1 MTSDRSDATVFV
13 DADNTLWDTDQVF
26 AGAQLTMLAETELA
40 LELKAPPQD
49 RLAFVRAIDQAIAAR
64 HHAGLRYPP
73 RLLVRALSHALQGY
87 GSEAAARAAWSGN
100 IPAPLAGEAEA
111 EIEMHFFTAVRQ
123 PPKLRSGVLDGLSQL
138 QDAGAT
144 VLIVSESASAKVE
157 ASAATLGLA
166 GYFTRVIEGQK
177 RPELYHRVVRLTGSS
192 TRAYMI
198 GDQLD
203 RDIAPAKQA
212 GLTTIYFP
220 GGFVPRWTPD
230 EAKIDPDF
238 RVSDF
243 AEAAAIILSGRRSQK
258 VRALG
263 A

>member
-26 AGAQLTMLAETELA
+26 AGAQLAMLAETELA

-111 EIEMHFFTAVRQ
+111 RAFRRFDLAEKRCTFIGPRQFFRNGTA
-123 PPKLRSGVLDGLSQL
+123 GVIVMSHAQGHAALAHGKILHAVNDGLGFCSRAHHGNHYSFSAHI
-138 QDAGAT
+138 AG
-144 VLIVSESASAKVE
+144 
-157 ASAATLGLA
+157 
-166 GYFTRVIEGQK
+166 
-177 RPELYHRVVRLTGSS
+177 PCNVVVFL
-192 TRAYMI
+192 
-198 GDQLD
+198 
-203 RDIAPAKQA
+203 
-212 GLTTIYFP
+212 
-220 GGFVPRWTPD
+220 
-230 EAKIDPDF
+230 
-238 RVSDF
+238 
-243 AEAAAIILSGRRSQK
+243 
-258 VRALG
+258 
-263 A
+263 